1 MTASRAGVIA
11 SALAIVSGGEVS
23 MGGTAASDA
32 LCDVP
37 GPTGDALPVVH
48 RVEAGGFWID
58 ATEITNEAFE
68 KIIDATG
75 CVTIAERVPT
85 AAEFPGARPEN
96 LVAGSV
102 VFTPP
107 PRAPRS
113 HVFRITI

>member
-1 MTASRAGVIA
+1 MTASRAGVLA
-11 SALAIVSGGEVS
+11 SALVSGGEVS

-58 ATEITNEAFE
+58 ATELTNEACE
-68 KIIDATG
+68 EVVNATR

-96 LVAGSV
+96 LVAGSD
-102 VFTPP
+102 
-107 PRAPRS
+107 
-113 HVFRITI
+113 HVFRSTI